1 MGFHRESMAAH
12 SQKSTHPQDVA
23 SLLAEGLEQLGLV
36 ADGSVQAA
44 LLEYLALL
52 SKWNKVY
59 NLTAIR
65 DPQSMLVQHL
75 LDSLAVVPSL
85 KRHWEQFGEQHGE
98 QYGEQH
104 RAAQTTRPPEL
115 ADIGSGGGL
124 PAIPIA
130 IVWPQVRY
138 TLVESVSKKA
148 AFLRQ
153 ASGSLGL
160 SDRVRVMGQRVQS
173 VQSSVP
179 FDLITC
185 RAYATLVDFANDVD
199 AIVGEQTRLVALKG
213 LRPDSEIEGV
223 SPPWVV
229 EEVEKMVVPFLNA
242 QRHLVW
248 LRRE

>member
-1 MGFHRESMAAH
+1 VAAPP
-12 SQKSTHPQDVA
+12 QNSTHSLDLA
-23 SLLAEGLEQLGLV
+23 SLLAEGLERLGLV
-36 ADGSVQAA
+36 VDGSVQAA

-52 SKWNKVY
+52 SKWNQVY

-85 KRHWEQFGEQHGE
+85 KRHWEEHRGQHR
-98 QYGEQH
+98 EQH
-104 RAAQTTRPPEL
+104 REQHQAALTIRPPEL

-130 IVWPQVRY
+130 LVWPQVRY

-153 ASGSLGL
+153 ALGSLGL
-160 SDRVRVMGQRVQS
+160 TDRVRVMDQRVQS
-173 VQSSVP
+173 VQSLVP

-185 RAYATLVDFANDVD
+185 RAYASLVDFANDVN
-199 AIVGEQTRLVALKG
+199 AIVGQQTWLVALKG

-229 EEVEKMVVPFLNA
+229 EEVEEMVVPFLNA

>member
-1 MGFHRESMAAH
+1 MGSHLESLAAH
-12 SQKSTHPQDVA
+12 PQGQAYRQDLA
-23 SLLAEGLEQLGLV
+23 QPLAEGLGLLGLAV
-36 ADGSVQAA
+36 DDSVQAA

-52 SKWNKVY
+52 SKWNQVY

-85 KRHWEQFGEQHGE
+85 KRHWEQLWGQPRGQH
-98 QYGEQH
+98 Q
-104 RAAQTTRPPEL
+104 AAMHTRPPEL

-130 IVWPQVRY
+130 LVWPQVRY

-153 ASGSLGL
+153 VLGSLGL
-160 SDRVRVMGQRVQS
+160 TDRVRVMSQRVQT
-173 VQSSVP
+173 VRIPVP

-185 RAYATLVDFANDVD
+185 RAYATLADFARD
-199 AIVGEQTRLVALKG
+199 AEAISGKQTRLVALKG
-213 LRPDSEIEGV
+213 HRPDSEIESV
-223 SPPWVV
+223 LPPWVV
-229 EEVEKMVVPFLNA
+229 DEVDEIVVPFLDA
-242 QRHLVW
+242 RRHLVW

>member
-1 MGFHRESMAAH
+1 MGTYRESLAATP
-12 SQKSTHPQDVA
+12 QNSTHRRDLT
-23 SLLAEGLEQLGLV
+23 SLLAEGLERLGLV
-36 ADGSVQAA
+36 VDRSVQAA

-52 SKWNKVY
+52 SKWNQVY

-75 LDSLAVVPSL
+75 LDSLAEVPSL
-85 KRHWEQFGEQHGE
+85 KRYWDQNWGQD
-98 QYGEQH
+98 Q
-104 RAAQTTRPPEL
+104 AAPTIRPPEL

-130 IVWPQVRY
+130 LVWPQVRY

-153 ASGSLGL
+153 ASGRLGL
-160 SDRVRVMGQRVQS
+160 TDRVRVMGQRVQS
-173 VQSSVP
+173 VQSLVP

-213 LRPDSEIEGV
+213 LRPDSEIQGV

-229 EEVEKMVVPFLNA
+229 EEVEEMVVPFLNA

-248 LRRE
+248 LHRE

>member
-1 MGFHRESMAAH
+1 MGSHRESVAAH
-12 SQKSTHPQDVA
+12 PQHSMHPQDLA
-23 SLLAEGLEQLGLV
+23 PSLAEGLGRLGLE
-36 ADGSVQAA
+36 ADGSVQGA

-52 SKWNKVY
+52 SKWNRVY

-85 KRHWEQFGEQHGE
+85 KRHWEQHWG
-98 QYGEQH
+98 QH
-104 RAAQTTRPPEL
+104 RTALTTRPPEL

-130 IVWPQVRY
+130 LVWPQVRY

-153 ASGSLGL
+153 ASASLGL
-160 SDRVRVMGQRVQS
+160 TDRVRVMGQRVQS

-185 RAYATLVDFANDVD
+185 RAYATLDDFSHDVD
-199 AIVGEQTRLVALKG
+199 AIAGEQTRLVALKG

-229 EEVEKMVVPFLNA
+229 EEVEEMVVPFLNA